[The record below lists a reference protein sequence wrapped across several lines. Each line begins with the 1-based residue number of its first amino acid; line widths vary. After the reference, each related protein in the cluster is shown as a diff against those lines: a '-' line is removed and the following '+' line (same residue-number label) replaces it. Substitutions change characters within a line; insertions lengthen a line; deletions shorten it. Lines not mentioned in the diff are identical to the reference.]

1 MTDEARGPSTHH
13 TYAGDP
19 PATSDEGADLDGV
32 EQRVRLDIMKRMG
45 DLHARLGHML
55 TDWTSMV
62 SSDEGA
68 RGARLVAA
76 ALNDVTAALD
86 HAYRARLRGALHP
99 LEAQFWIPALE
110 TVRQDLR
117 RAAASLNSMRGP
129 RLERA
134 VENLRRSMSAVQIP
148 RSRG

>member
-1 MTDEARGPSTHH
+1 MTDETRGSSTPH
-13 TYAGDP
+13 THEGDP
-19 PATSDEGADLDGV
+19 SATSDEDTDPEGA
-32 EQRVRLDIMKRMG
+32 EQRIRLGIMKRMG

-55 TDWTSMV
+55 TDWITMV

-86 HAYRARLRGALHP
+86 QAYRARLRGALHP
-99 LEAQFWIPALE
+99 LESQFWIPALE

-134 VENLRRSMSAVQIP
+134 VENLRRSMSAVQAP
-148 RSRG
+148 PTRG